1 MYNDKN
7 RQIGGYIRRDP
18 FAGQLS
24 GRSRPTFSQLE
35 GGADPPA
42 QEGGGRLCDGSL
54 PGRNTAEDMNSC
66 GEADRGWG
74 LESHPLAMVFSPL
87 QEFHELYSPEKALER
102 GTMFSELDLPFEGY
116 KGSKGGCC

>member
-7 RQIGGYIRRDP
+7 RQIGGYIRRDS

-35 GGADPPA
+35 GVSDRPE
-42 QEGGGRLCDGSL
+42 QEDDRRLCDGTL
-54 PGRNTAEDMNSC
+54 NHGNTAEDMSGC
-66 GEADRGWG
+66 GRNDGGWG
-74 LESHPLAMVFSPL
+74 LKSHPLAMVFSPL

-102 GTMFSELDLPFEGY
+102 GTIFSELDLPFDGN